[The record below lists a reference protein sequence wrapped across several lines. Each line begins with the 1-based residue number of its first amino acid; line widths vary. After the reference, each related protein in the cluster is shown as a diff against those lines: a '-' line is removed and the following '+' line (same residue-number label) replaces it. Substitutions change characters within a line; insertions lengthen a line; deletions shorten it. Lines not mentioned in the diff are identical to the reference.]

1 MKNLSQIETREDF
14 FFTVAPECFQI
25 YPSSG
30 SEEKTFEVFFMDAL
44 GWLFSIQWFDI
55 HQQVEKIGPA
65 VRTTPRLF
73 DPFETTDLRLY
84 SHLDG
89 SPPIRQ
95 TSQQLLAQN
104 SNYMAYQHEQPS
116 NVS

>member
-14 FFTVAPECFQI
+14 LQLPQNLNFFRFTQAVAWKRRPLR
-25 YPSSG
+25 
-30 SEEKTFEVFFMDAL
+30 FFMDAL

-89 SPPIRQ
+89 PPPIRQ

-104 SNYMAYQHEQPS
+104 CNYMTFQHEQRS